1 MKDFLKDSKW
11 LIFSIL
17 VVFIFW
23 FAPKATDYFE
33 KIEQKANDELFEN
46 FIDEAS
52 KIDIS
57 SFENTSALL
66 CRLDGL
72 HPIRL
77 IITNVLSEE
86 GNKEIKSIKYLEPI
100 DDRLSKTYKYQIKS
114 IPSFGSR
121 YDIRYELRPK
131 VIIFK
136 WFWVDTEDFEKAF
149 ESNASLNRE
158 NLILTIKNTD
168 FGYEGNAK
176 CSIETVE
183 AFEAYMNK
191 HNSSLIEKNI
201 L

>member
-11 LIFSIL
+11 LIFSLL

-23 FAPKATDYFE
+23 FAPHVTDYFK
-33 KIEQKANDELFEN
+33 KIEQKGDDELLSN
-46 FIDEAS
+46 FIEDAS
-52 KIDIS
+52 EIDIS

-77 IITNVLSEE
+77 IITNVLDKDVS
-86 GNKEIKSIKYLEPI
+86 GNKQIKSIEYLEPI
-100 DDRLSKTYKYQIKS
+100 YERVSKTYKYDITNMR
-114 IPSFGSR
+114 R
-121 YDIRYELRPK
+121 YGRDYALKPK
-131 VIIFK
+131 VILFK
-136 WFWVDTEDFEKAF
+136 NFWVNNERFVRF

-158 NLILTIKNTD
+158 NLILTIRNTD

-191 HNSSLIEKNI
+191 HNASLIEKNI